1 MGELQELL
9 AADAGESQDLD
20 RGERPE
26 RFLFLVGQ
34 VAPLAGG
41 GVLGPDA
48 SSVGL
53 GGRGPAERPVGA
65 LDDLAGRCR
74 DGGLEPSGGRVP
86 ALGGG
91 PGEDGE
97 DGQPLAGPLVHPG
110 LAVPAFLGPVDLGVA
125 DRARD
130 GPLRP
135 AFGFLSGP
143 LGDVEV
149 ERAYPYQ
156 LVLDAQP
163 RFRDDG
169 LLPVGAGDGALDRL
183 QVFLPGACDFRRQPQ
198 RADAR
203 GQGLDPGPEQP
214 GQGRADDLHA
224 AVVQCGLPFPQ
235 VVHEQVADGLALKLV
250 AVDDF
255 LDGELSPGHA
265 ERADRGR
272 GVGGE
277 DPEGMQA
284 EVEVDF
290 LLAAAGLNLPLG
302 VGELHAVPDGDVAD
316 DAALAGQD
324 GRDPGGRE
332 PGILPGRRVGPGPG
346 EPAQPGEPGRVAGL
360 GHDRGQVVIDACQ
373 HPGQAGTDD
382 VRAGEHQQ
390 P

>member
-1 MGELQELL
+1 MALG
-9 AADAGESQDLD
+9 AAARRSV
-20 RGERPE
+20 PS
-26 RFLFLVGQ
+26 V
-34 VAPLAGG
+34 PSMISPG
-41 GVLGPDA
+41 GVA
-48 SSVGL
+48 MAAWS
-53 GGRGPAERPVGA
+53 RP
-65 LDDLAGRCR
+65 
-74 DGGLEPSGGRVP
+74 GGRVP

-198 RADAR
+198 HADAR

-235 VVHEQVADGLALKLV
+235 VVHEQVADGLALEAV
-250 AVDDF
+250 AVDEL
-255 LDGELSPGHA
+255 LDGELPLGHA
-265 ERADRGR
+265 ERADRGGGIGGKHAE
-272 GVGGE
+272 GV
-277 DPEGMQA
+277 QA

-290 LLAAAGLNLPLG
+290 LLASAGLHPPLG
-302 VGELHAVPDGDVAD
+302 VSQLHAVTDGDVGD
-316 DAALAGQD
+316 DAALAGKQ
-324 GRDPGGRE
+324 GRDPGRRE
-332 PGILPGRRVGPGPG
+332 PGVLPGRRRPGLGQLP
-346 EPAQPGEPGRVAGL
+346 QPGKPGRITRFR
-360 GHDRGQVVIDACQ
+360 HDRRQVVVGARQ
-373 HPGQAGTDD
+373 HPGQPGPDH
-382 VRAGEHQQ
+382 VPAGEHQQ